1 MKTEEALF
9 QEIFDS
15 SSVRESL
22 GAVAPISYAK
32 SEPQLPM
39 DNDPFWFENATNE
52 RAALRVADD
61 AFVKEISG
69 HEPVFGS
76 GVAQPTNAVIIDFP
90 ILDGIVGAEF
100 IPSVRTFTK
109 RAKENE
115 IQKAAPAKRKAIRA
129 IFEKHLKPL
138 FCKRWENGF
147 FNDFDFRLDEM
158 AERGVQLVNQS
169 MMGAL

>member
-1 MKTEEALF
+1 MKTEDALF

-39 DNDPFWFENATNE
+39 DNDPFWFENATNG
-52 RAALRVADD
+52 RSAQRVADD

-76 GVAQPTNAVIIDFP
+76 GVAATNAGIIDFP

-115 IQKAAPAKRKAIRA
+115 IQKATPRRRAAIRA
-129 IFEKHLKPL
+129 CFEKHLKPL
-138 FCKRWENGF
+138 LCKRWENGPS
-147 FNDFDFRLDEM
+147 NDFDFRLDAL
-158 AERGVQLVNQS
+158 AESGVQLVNQS
-169 MMGAL
+169 MMEAL